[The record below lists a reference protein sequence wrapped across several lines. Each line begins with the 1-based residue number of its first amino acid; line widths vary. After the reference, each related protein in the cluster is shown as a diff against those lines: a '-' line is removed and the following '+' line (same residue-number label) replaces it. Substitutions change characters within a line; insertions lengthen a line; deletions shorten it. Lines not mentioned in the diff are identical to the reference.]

1 MQICNNIL
9 NPKATP
15 QIYAQN
21 NKRAKKK
28 TIINIT
34 II

>member
-1 MQICNNIL
+1 MQICNNIS

-15 QIYAQN
+15 QN
-21 NKRAKKK
+21 NKRAKKR
-28 TIINIT
+28 IINIA

>member
-15 QIYAQN
+15 QICAQN

-28 TIINIT
+28 QL
-34 II
+34 

>member
-9 NPKATP
+9 NPKTTP
-15 QIYAQN
+15 QICAQN
-21 NKRAKKK
+21 NKRAKK